1 MSKSASA
8 VLNFFS
14 RASSS
19 SSSAPAG
26 SFGARLRLSPPSSL
40 LGDAGGDM
48 SMPSTRTSPTTSA
61 MSASSFP
68 RDFLADFGA
77 GDSKPG
83 FFLIGTSAAD
93 PGTDGGAGDRS
104 PSSTASAHDD
114 DPNVAD
120 SITRKHRK
128 SRANALDAAAA
139 RFESSSSDSTSTPP
153 SASIDSSS
161 SSAASSGPRE
171 NTAAPNR

>member
-1 MSKSASA
+1 
-8 VLNFFS
+8 
-14 RASSS
+14 
-19 SSSAPAG
+19 
-26 SFGARLRLSPPSSL
+26 
-40 LGDAGGDM
+40 M
-48 SMPSTRTSPTTSA
+48 SMPPTRTSPTTSA

-77 GDSKPG
+77 GDSMPG
-83 FFLIGTSAAD
+83 FFLIGTSATD